1 MMKLS
6 ILLTATIK
14 PSVVGGNFTVQ
25 ERYEMYRSILTFYS
39 KVVGK
44 RYNFVFVE
52 NSNVDLTSLKKEF
65 EDKLNI
71 EFLQFT
77 SNAVLS
83 DSIFS
88 VDKFDNTKGKGY
100 NEYLM
105 IKKAI
110 LQSKYLNEAS
120 HFLKITGRYAMV
132 NILTMIREIEYRC
145 NQNIVFMGD
154 IKDTCIW
161 ELLHIQR
168 MSHWGDSRFFV
179 AQIAF
184 YKNKMLDCYQEMNDY
199 ESDKWAEH
207 YLLNFSRQYR
217 GDSRCIFRFRHQV
230 QFNGVSGTVTSE
242 RLCQGIRTQA
252 SFSNRM
258 KNEIRHILRVLFPNI
273 WF

>member
-25 ERYEMYRSILTFYS
+25 ERYEMYRSTLTFYS

-120 HFLKITGRYAMV
+120 HFLKITGRYA
-132 NILTMIREIEYRC
+132 I
-145 NQNIVFMGD
+145 
-154 IKDTCIW
+154 
-161 ELLHIQR
+161 
-168 MSHWGDSRFFV
+168 
-179 AQIAF
+179 
-184 YKNKMLDCYQEMNDY
+184 
-199 ESDKWAEH
+199 
-207 YLLNFSRQYR
+207 LLNFSRQYR

>member
-25 ERYEMYRSILTFYS
+25 ERYEMYRSTLTFYS

-105 IKKAI
+105 IKKADRK
-110 LQSKYLNEAS
+110 STRLNSS
-120 HFLKITGRYAMV
+120 HITRS
-132 NILTMIREIEYRC
+132 
-145 NQNIVFMGD
+145 
-154 IKDTCIW
+154 
-161 ELLHIQR
+161 R
-168 MSHWGDSRFFV
+168 MPSS
-179 AQIAF
+179 A
-184 YKNKMLDCYQEMNDY
+184 
-199 ESDKWAEH
+199 
-207 YLLNFSRQYR
+207 
-217 GDSRCIFRFRHQV
+217 
-230 QFNGVSGTVTSE
+230 
-242 RLCQGIRTQA
+242 
-252 SFSNRM
+252 
-258 KNEIRHILRVLFPNI
+258 
-273 WF
+273 

>member
-25 ERYEMYRSILTFYS
+25 ERYEMYRSTLTFYS

-105 IKKAI
+105 IKKEI
-110 LQSKYLNEAS
+110 
-120 HFLKITGRYAMV
+120 GRAHV
-132 NILTMIREIEYRC
+132 
-145 NQNIVFMGD
+145 
-154 IKDTCIW
+154 
-161 ELLHIQR
+161 
-168 MSHWGDSRFFV
+168 
-179 AQIAF
+179 
-184 YKNKMLDCYQEMNDY
+184 
-199 ESDKWAEH
+199 
-207 YLLNFSRQYR
+207 
-217 GDSRCIFRFRHQV
+217 
-230 QFNGVSGTVTSE
+230 
-242 RLCQGIRTQA
+242 
-252 SFSNRM
+252 
-258 KNEIRHILRVLFPNI
+258 
-273 WF
+273 

>member
-1 MMKLS
+1 
-6 ILLTATIK
+6 
-14 PSVVGGNFTVQ
+14 
-25 ERYEMYRSILTFYS
+25 MYRSTLTFYS

-120 HFLKITGRYAMV
+120 HFLKITGRYA
-132 NILTMIREIEYRC
+132 I
-145 NQNIVFMGD
+145 
-154 IKDTCIW
+154 
-161 ELLHIQR
+161 
-168 MSHWGDSRFFV
+168 
-179 AQIAF
+179 
-184 YKNKMLDCYQEMNDY
+184 
-199 ESDKWAEH
+199 
-207 YLLNFSRQYR
+207 LLNFSRQYR